1 MHNRLYLIINMKLL
15 KILSLLAM
23 PLVMAQQSTR
33 FVYQVTLTPD
43 STNVEKKTELAFLDT
58 DGKKSIF
65 YSENSLKRDSVM
77 ERMRATRNFDRTQ
90 MQNLRSNMQFTIEKD
105 VTNQS
110 LVYKARIGRDNYSYA
125 ETPVFEWKILPET
138 VKIGDYQTQKAET
151 KFGGR
156 TWYAW
161 FTQEIPLQDGPYK
174 FSGLPGLIVK
184 VQDEKGDYSFDLM
197 QTKKI
202 AEIYEPLNR
211 GQVITL
217 SKSKYTDMEKKMQ
230 KDPAS
235 FYSAQRSGGGRGPG
249 GGGGNR
255 PGMDPKQ
262 MQEMVKR
269 LEAEAKSKNNPI
281 ELK

>member
-1 MHNRLYLIINMKLL
+1 
-15 KILSLLAM
+15 M
-23 PLVMAQQSTR
+23 PFLMAQQSTR
-33 FVYQVTLTPD
+33 FVYQVTQTPD
-43 STNVEKKTELAFLDT
+43 STNVEKKTESAYLDT
-58 DGKKSIF
+58 DGKKSVF
-65 YSENSLKRDSVM
+65 YAENTLKRDSLM
-77 ERMRATRNFDRTQ
+77 DRMRATKNFDREQ
-90 MQNLRSNMQFTIEKD
+90 MQNLRSNLQFTIEKD
-105 VTNQS
+105 ILNQN
-110 LVYKARIGRDNYSYA
+110 LVYKSRIGRDQYSYN
-125 ETPVFEWKILPET
+125 ESPDFQWKILPET

-202 AEIYEPLNR
+202 AEVYQIQTR
-211 GQVITL
+211 GQFINI
-217 SKSKYTDMEKKMQ
+217 SKNKFVDLEKKFQ

-235 FYSAQRSGGGRGPG
+235 FFNSQSGSSGSGRGPSGGGNGSNSRN
-249 GGGGNR
+249 NR
-255 PGMDPKQ
+255 PGIDPKQ
-262 MQEMVKR
+262 QQEMQKKRIEEVKG
-269 LEAEAKSKNNPI
+269 KNNAI

>member
-1 MHNRLYLIINMKLL
+1 
-15 KILSLLAM
+15 M
-23 PLVMAQQSTR
+23 PLLMAQQNTR
-33 FVYQVTLTPD
+33 FVYQATLSPD
-43 STNVEKKTELAFLDT
+43 STNVEKKTELAYLDT
-58 DGKKSIF
+58 DGKKSVF
-65 YSENSLKRDSVM
+65 YAENSMKRDSLM
-77 ERMRATRNFDRTQ
+77 ERMRATKNFEREQ
-90 MQNLRSNMQFTIEKD
+90 MQNLRSNLQFTIEKD
-105 VTNQS
+105 LTNQS
-110 LVYKARIGRDNYSYA
+110 LIYKTRIGRDNYSYP

-161 FTQEIPLQDGPYK
+161 FTQEIPFQDGPYK

-184 VQDEKGDYSFDLM
+184 VQDAKGDYSFDLM

-202 AEIYEPLNR
+202 ADIYQPLNR
-211 GQVITL
+211 GQIITL

-235 FYSAQRSGGGRGPG
+235 FVNAQRNTGGR
-249 GGGGNR
+249 GGGNR
-255 PGMDPKQ
+255 PGMDPKE
-262 MQEMVKR
+262 MQERQKR
-269 LEAEAKSKNNPI
+269 MEAEIKSRNNPI

>member
-1 MHNRLYLIINMKLL
+1 MKFL

-23 PLVMAQQSTR
+23 PFVTAQQSTR
-33 FVYQVTLTPD
+33 FIYQATLTPD
-43 STNVEKKTELAFLDT
+43 STNVEKKTELAYLDT

-65 YSENSLKRDSVM
+65 YAENSMKRDSVM
-77 ERMRATRNFDRTQ
+77 ERMRATKNFDRTQ
-90 MQNLRSNMQFTIEKD
+90 MQNLRSNLQFTIEKD
-105 VTNQS
+105 LTNQT
-110 LVYKARIGRDNYSYA
+110 LIYKSRIGRDNYSYS
-125 ETPVFEWKILPET
+125 ETPVFDWKILPET

-161 FTQEIPLQDGPYK
+161 FTQEVPLQDGPYK

-202 AEIYEPLNR
+202 AEIYQPLNR

-217 SKSKYTDMEKKMQ
+217 SKSKYADMEKKMQ

-235 FYSAQRSGGGRGPG
+235 FVNAQRNGGGGRGPA

-255 PGMDPKQ
+255 PAMDPKQ
-262 MQEMVKR
+262 MQEMQKR
-269 LEAEAKSKNNPI
+269 METEIKSRNNPI

>member
-1 MHNRLYLIINMKLL
+1 
-15 KILSLLAM
+15 M

-33 FVYQVTLTPD
+33 FVYQVTLSPD
-43 STNVEKKTELAFLDT
+43 STNVEKKTESAYLDT
-58 DGKKSIF
+58 DGKKSVF
-65 YSENSLKRDSVM
+65 YAENSMKRDSLM
-77 ERMRATRNFDRTQ
+77 ERMRATKNFDREQ
-90 MQNLRSNMQFTIEKD
+90 MQNLRSNLQFTIEKD
-105 VTNQS
+105 LSNQS
-110 LVYKARIGRDNYSYA
+110 LIYKSRIGRDNYSYP
-125 ETPVFEWKILPET
+125 ETPVFGWKILPET

-184 VQDEKGDYSFDLM
+184 IQDEKGDYSFDLM

-202 AEIYEPLNR
+202 AEIYQPLNR
-211 GQVITL
+211 GQFITL
-217 SKSKYTDMEKKMQ
+217 SKSKYMDLQKKFR
-230 KDPAS
+230 KDPSS
-235 FYSAQRSGGGRGPG
+235 FFTSQMSGGGRGPA

-255 PGMDPKQ
+255 PGIDPKE
-262 MQEMVKR
+262 MQERMKR
-269 LEAEAKSKNNPI
+269 MEAEIKSQNNPI

>member
-1 MHNRLYLIINMKLL
+1 MKLL

-33 FVYQVTLTPD
+33 FIYQATLTPD
-43 STNVEKKTELAFLDT
+43 STNVDKKTELAYLDT

-65 YSENSLKRDSVM
+65 YAENSMKRDSVM
-77 ERMRATRNFDRTQ
+77 ERMRATKNFDRSQ
-90 MQNLRSNMQFTIEKD
+90 MENLRSNLQFTIEKD
-105 VTNQS
+105 LTNQT
-110 LVYKARIGRDNYSYA
+110 LIYKSRIGRDNYSYS
-125 ETPVFEWKILPET
+125 ETPVFAWKILAET

-151 KFGGR
+151 NFGGR

-161 FTQEIPLQDGPYK
+161 FTQEVPLQDGPYK
-174 FSGLPGLIVK
+174 FGGLPGLIVK

-202 AEIYEPLNR
+202 AETYQPLNR

-217 SKSKYTDMEKKMQ
+217 SKSKYTEMEKKMQ
-230 KDPAS
+230 KDPGS
-235 FYSAQRSGGGRGPG
+235 FFTAQRNGGGGRGPA

-255 PGMDPKQ
+255 PGIDPKQ
-262 MQEMVKR
+262 MQEFQKR
-269 LEAEAKSKNNPI
+269 MEAEAKSKNNPI

>member
-1 MHNRLYLIINMKLL
+1 M
-15 KILSLLAM
+15 
-23 PLVMAQQSTR
+23 
-33 FVYQVTLTPD
+33 
-43 STNVEKKTELAFLDT
+43 
-58 DGKKSIF
+58 
-65 YSENSLKRDSVM
+65 
-77 ERMRATRNFDRTQ
+77 
-90 MQNLRSNMQFTIEKD
+90 
-105 VTNQS
+105 
-110 LVYKARIGRDNYSYA
+110 
-125 ETPVFEWKILPET
+125 
-138 VKIGDYQTQKAET
+138 
-151 KFGGR
+151 
-156 TWYAW
+156 
-161 FTQEIPLQDGPYK
+161 
-174 FSGLPGLIVK
+174 K

>member
-1 MHNRLYLIINMKLL
+1 MKFI

-33 FVYQVTLTPD
+33 FVYQVSLTPD
-43 STNVEKKTELAFLDT
+43 STNVEKKTELAYLDT
-58 DGKKSIF
+58 DGKKSVF
-65 YSENSLKRDSVM
+65 YAENSLKRDSLM
-77 ERMRATRNFDRTQ
+77 ERMRATKNFDRSQ
-90 MQNLRSNMQFTIEKD
+90 MQNLRSNLQFTIDKD
-105 VTNQS
+105 LTNQS
-110 LVYKARIGRDNYSYA
+110 LIYKSRIGRDNYSYS

-138 VKIGDYQTQKAET
+138 VKNGDYQTQKAET

-161 FTQEIPLQDGPYK
+161 FTQDVPLQDGPYK

-202 AEIYEPLNR
+202 GEIYQPLNR
-211 GQVITL
+211 GQVIAL
-217 SKSKYTDMEKKMQ
+217 SKSKYIEMEKKMQ
-230 KDPAS
+230 KDPVS
-235 FYSAQRSGGGRGPG
+235 FMTAGRNSSRG
-249 GGGGNR
+249 GGGFTL
-255 PGMDPKQ
+255 DPKQ
-262 MQEMVKR
+262 MQEMQKR
-269 LEAEAKSKNNPI
+269 FEKEAKSKNNPI

>member
-1 MHNRLYLIINMKLL
+1 
-15 KILSLLAM
+15 M

-33 FVYQVTLTPD
+33 FVYQVTMTPD
-43 STNVEKKTELAFLDT
+43 STNVEKKTESAYLDT
-58 DGKKSIF
+58 DGKKSVF
-65 YSENSLKRDSVM
+65 YAENSMKRDSVM

-90 MQNLRSNMQFTIEKD
+90 MQNLRSNLQFTIEKD
-105 VTNQS
+105 LSNQS
-110 LVYKARIGRDNYSYA
+110 LVYKSRIGRDNYSYS

-161 FTQEIPLQDGPYK
+161 FTQEVPLQDGPYK

-202 AEIYEPLNR
+202 AQVQEPQSR
-211 GQVITL
+211 GQYINLT
-217 SKSKYTDMEKKMQ
+217 KSKYVDLQKKFQ
-230 KDPAS
+230 KDPAT
-235 FYSAQRSGGGRGPG
+235 FLNTGGAVMGRP
-249 GGGGNR
+249 GGGNR
-255 PGMDPKQ
+255 SPIDPKQ
-262 MQEMVKR
+262 MQERQKR
-269 LEAEAKSKNNPI
+269 MEAEIKSQNNPI

>member
-1 MHNRLYLIINMKLL
+1 MKLL
-15 KILSLLAM
+15 KILSVCAM
-23 PLVMAQQSTR
+23 PLLMAQQNTR
-33 FVYQVTLTPD
+33 FVYQATLSPD
-43 STNVEKKTELAFLDT
+43 STNVEKKTELAYLDT
-58 DGKKSIF
+58 DGKKSVF
-65 YSENSLKRDSVM
+65 YAENSMKRDSLM
-77 ERMRATRNFDRTQ
+77 ERMRATKNFEREQ
-90 MQNLRSNMQFTIEKD
+90 MQNLRSNLQFTIEKD
-105 VTNQS
+105 LTNQS
-110 LVYKARIGRDNYSYA
+110 LIYKTRIGRDNYSYP

-161 FTQEIPLQDGPYK
+161 FTQEIPFQDGPYK

-184 VQDEKGDYSFDLM
+184 VQDAKGDYSFDLM

-202 AEIYEPLNR
+202 AEIYQPLNR
-211 GQVITL
+211 GQIITL

-235 FYSAQRSGGGRGPG
+235 FVNAQRNTGGR
-249 GGGGNR
+249 GGGNR
-255 PGMDPKQ
+255 PGMDPKE
-262 MQEMVKR
+262 MQERQKR
-269 LEAEAKSKNNPI
+269 MEAEIKSRNNPI

>member
-1 MHNRLYLIINMKLL
+1 MKIL

-43 STNVEKKTELAFLDT
+43 STNVEKKTESAYLDT
-58 DGKKSIF
+58 DGKKSVF
-65 YSENSLKRDSVM
+65 YSENSLKRDSLM

-90 MQNLRSNMQFTIEKD
+90 LQDLRSNMQFTIEKD
-105 VTNQS
+105 LTNQS
-110 LVYKARIGRDNYSYA
+110 LVYKSRIGRDNYSYS

-138 VKIGDYQTQKAET
+138 IKIGDYQTQKAET

-184 VQDEKGDYSFDLM
+184 VQDDKGDYSFDLM

-202 AEIYEPLNR
+202 AEIHQPLNR
-211 GQVITL
+211 GQIIAL
-217 SKSKYTDMEKKMQ
+217 SKSKYAEMEKKAQ

-255 PGMDPKQ
+255 PGVDPKQ

-269 LEAEAKSKNNPI
+269 LETEAKSRNNPI

>member
-1 MHNRLYLIINMKLL
+1 
-15 KILSLLAM
+15 M
-23 PLVMAQQSTR
+23 PLLMAQQNTR
-33 FVYQVTLTPD
+33 FVYQATLSPD
-43 STNVEKKTELAFLDT
+43 STNVEKKTELAYLDT
-58 DGKKSIF
+58 DGKKSVF
-65 YSENSLKRDSVM
+65 YAENSMKRDSLM
-77 ERMRATRNFDRTQ
+77 ERMRATKNFDREQ
-90 MQNLRSNMQFTIEKD
+90 MQNLRSNLQFTIEKD
-105 VTNQS
+105 LTNQS
-110 LVYKARIGRDNYSYA
+110 LVYKSRIGRDNYSYP

-161 FTQEIPLQDGPYK
+161 FTQEIPFQDGPYK

-184 VQDEKGDYSFDLM
+184 VQDAKGDYSFDLM

-202 AEIYEPLNR
+202 ADIYQPLNR
-211 GQVITL
+211 GQIITL

-235 FYSAQRSGGGRGPG
+235 FVNAQRNTGGR
-249 GGGGNR
+249 GGGNR
-255 PGMDPKQ
+255 PGMDPKE
-262 MQEMVKR
+262 MQERQKR
-269 LEAEAKSKNNPI
+269 MEAEIKSRNNPI